1 MNVIKNIL
9 ILFTLVLC
17 LAPSKSM
24 AQRDK
29 IDELRS
35 TFIAKSLEFSSGES
49 EKFWPIYNELQDKRK
64 ALKKNLRQSMKSLPA
79 TPTEKEAEELINL
92 ENKSAAAEAELT
104 KTYNDKLKLVIG
116 AKKLAKL
123 KIVEEEFKLQVLKA
137 AKEK

>member
-1 MNVIKNIL
+1 MKAIKNIL
-9 ILFTLVLC
+9 ILLTILLW
-17 LAPSKSM
+17 LAPSKGL

-35 TFIAKSLEFSSGES
+35 TFTANHLEFSSAES

-64 ALKKNLRQSMKSLPA
+64 ALKKNLRQSLKSLSPNL
-79 TPTEKEAEELINL
+79 TDKEAEDIINL
-92 ENKSAAAEAELT
+92 ENKSAAADAELT

-123 KIVEEEFKLQVLKA
+123 KVVEEEFKLEVLKA

>member
-1 MNVIKNIL
+1 MKALKNII
-9 ILFTLVLC
+9 ILLTILLW

-29 IDELRS
+29 IDELRAS
-35 TFIAKSLEFSSGES
+35 FIAKNIEFSSAES

-64 ALKKNLRQSMKSLPA
+64 ALKKNMRQSLKNLS
-79 TPTEKEAEELINL
+79 PTASDKEAEEIITL
-92 ENKSAAAEAELT
+92 ENKSAAADAELT
-104 KTYNDKLKLVIG
+104 KTYNDKLKIVIG

-123 KIVEEEFKLQVLKA
+123 KVLEEEFKLEVLKA

>member
-1 MNVIKNIL
+1 MKAIKNIL
-9 ILFTLVLC
+9 IILTVLLC
-17 LAPSKSM
+17 ITPSKAK

-35 TFIAKSLEFSSGES
+35 TFIAKHLDFSSAES
-49 EKFWPIYNELQDKRK
+49 EKFWPIYNELHDKRK
-64 ALKKNLRQSMKSLPA
+64 AIKKNLRQSLKNLPPAA
-79 TPTEKEAEELINL
+79 TDKEAEELINL
-92 ENKSAAAEAELT
+92 ENKSAAADAELT

-123 KIVEEEFKLQVLKA
+123 KVVEEEFKLEVLKA

>member
-1 MNVIKNIL
+1 MKAIKNIL
-9 ILFTLVLC
+9 ILLTILLW
-17 LAPSKSM
+17 LAPSKGL

-35 TFIAKSLEFSSGES
+35 TFIAKHLEFSSAES

-64 ALKKNLRQSMKSLPA
+64 ALKKNLRQSIKSLSPNL
-79 TPTEKEAEELINL
+79 TDKEAEDIINL
-92 ENKSAAAEAELT
+92 ENKSAAADAELT

-123 KIVEEEFKLQVLKA
+123 KVVEEEFKLEVLKA